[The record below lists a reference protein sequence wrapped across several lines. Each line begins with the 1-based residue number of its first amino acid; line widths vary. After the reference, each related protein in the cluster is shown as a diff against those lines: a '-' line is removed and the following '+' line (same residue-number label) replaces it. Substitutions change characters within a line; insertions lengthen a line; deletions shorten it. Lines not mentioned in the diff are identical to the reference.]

1 MKVVSNTSPLIG
13 LSNIGKLEILHEVFG
28 KVFIPPAVRR
38 EFGEEL
44 PEWIEVTSP
53 ENQPL
58 VSALS
63 KLLGAGESEAIALAI
78 ELGADFLILDDLKAR
93 KIARELGVNVIGTAG
108 VLLVAKK
115 RGVVDEVKPLLTLLV
130 EKGFRISDDVIRV
143 ILTAADEFNE

>member
-1 MKVVSNTSPLIG
+1 
-13 LSNIGKLEILHEVFG
+13 
-28 KVFIPPAVRR
+28 VRR

-53 ENQPL
+53 ENRPL

-93 KIARELGVNVIGTAG
+93 KIAREFGINVVGTAG
-108 VLLVAKK
+108 VLLLAKK

-130 EKGFRISDDVIRV
+130 EKGFRISDDVIRI
-143 ILTAADEFNE
+143 ILKAAGED